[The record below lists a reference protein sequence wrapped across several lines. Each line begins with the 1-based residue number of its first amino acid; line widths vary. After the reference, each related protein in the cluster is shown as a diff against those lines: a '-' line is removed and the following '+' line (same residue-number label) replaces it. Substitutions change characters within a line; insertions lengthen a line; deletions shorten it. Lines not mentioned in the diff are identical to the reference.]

1 MQMVLAMIRLFP
13 LAIGALVFVYWIY
26 ALMTYDP
33 NTRPCDGNCESCMF
47 PSVGCEWKRK
57 GSE

>member
-1 MQMVLAMIRLFP
+1 MVLAMIRLFP

-47 PSVGCEWKRK
+47 PSVGCEWKGK